1 MSQPPLSGGRYQEV
15 DHEFLLAAGDMDVTD
30 VPCPHSSD
38 RRRTRA
44 GLVGL
49 SGGRG
54 SARTAGVDVD
64 RRHPELTS
72 AGPAASRHRRAPA
85 TARSHRGRP
94 DHTAEGADTSNRRPK
109 LLKVRGSGAS
119 GDRCGVE
126 VSVKRAP
133 RSRWARNVLVVNKTR
148 FSPGHRAGPALKG
161 TRSGRAAA
169 RPSLQMS
176 GANVLA

>member
-64 RRHPELTS
+64 RRHPELRFALRSGPSRVPAGS
-72 AGPAASRHRRAPA
+72 AVPLSAS
-85 TARSHRGRP
+85 
-94 DHTAEGADTSNRRPK
+94 AD
-109 LLKVRGSGAS
+109 
-119 GDRCGVE
+119 
-126 VSVKRAP
+126 
-133 RSRWARNVLVVNKTR
+133 RW
-148 FSPGHRAGPALKG
+148 
-161 TRSGRAAA
+161 SGRACDVVAELPVVMAQTRSTRFEVVPLWAYFAERDALCA
-169 RPSLQMS
+169 RIPV
-176 GANVLA
+176 GAPG